1 MISNIIMET
10 VNMKKQEQKSFDLT
24 VKKPKALLLGNGLSR
39 AYNAGSWNRF
49 LDSINRKKDEF
60 PKPDDIKIPMPLKI
74 ILLTDN
80 HVGTVMKENKGYF
93 LKGFYD
99 ELDKEIC
106 FQIRKLFDC
115 GFDYILTTNYS
126 YELEYTIY
134 GDKLTFIRSFLY
146 DTENQ
151 NSVAYSLE
159 RAYDNG
165 IVLREEI
172 STEALSFLQMAKDS
186 LKKSEL
192 SSNTRL
198 SLLPL
203 KDILYSFWGC
213 IMDNVYDEEVWNLI
227 FCGKS
232 MERVALYLRLKADFS
247 GINQEFNKLCR
258 RLRFVPKGTPY
269 RCNQKYLC
277 NLVEILE
284 DEAEYKIH
292 SENAMHSLE
301 HLFEVS
307 A

>member
-1 MISNIIMET
+1 MNTISIEHSDRLYWLGRYAERAFTTLGTLQKLYDKMIDNSADYQDYLNA
-10 VNMKKQEQKSFDLT
+10 F
-24 VKKPKALLLGNGLSR
+24 GL
-39 AYNAGSWNRF
+39 N
-49 LDSINRKKDEF
+49 D
-60 PKPDDIKIPMPLKI
+60 
-74 ILLTDN
+74 
-80 HVGTVMKENKGYF
+80 
-93 LKGFYD
+93 
-99 ELDKEIC
+99 
-106 FQIRKLFDC
+106 
-115 GFDYILTTNYS
+115 
-126 YELEYTIY
+126 IY

-172 STEALSFLQMAKDS
+172 STEALSFLQMAKDI

-232 MERVALYLRLKADFS
+232 MERVALYLRLKAEFS

-258 RLRFVPKGTPY
+258 RLRFVPENTPY

-277 NLVEILE
+277 SLVEILE
-284 DEAEYKIH
+284 DEAEYAIH
-292 SENAMHSLE
+292 ADKAMHSLE